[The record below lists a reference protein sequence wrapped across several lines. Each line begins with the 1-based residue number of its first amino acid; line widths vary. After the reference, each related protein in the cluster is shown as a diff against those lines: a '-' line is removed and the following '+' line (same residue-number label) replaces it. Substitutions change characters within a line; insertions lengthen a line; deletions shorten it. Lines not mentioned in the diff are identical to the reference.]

1 MYVHESI
8 IECELEISAYEI
20 RHLTRITEAELSNSQ
35 RTIAHSANI
44 LSQL

>member
-8 IECELEISAYEI
+8 IECELELSAIEV
-20 RHLTRITEAELSNSQ
+20 RHLTTITEAELRSSH
-35 RTIAHSANI
+35 RALSDATHI